1 MPPPLLLLGGTFDPP
16 HIGHL
21 FLAECTRAQFGGR
34 VVFLPAGDP
43 WRKTT
48 GAVGGRRELTPAALR
63 LEMVRLAVRGNRAF
77 SVDDREVRR
86 AGPSYTVDTLREL
99 RAEGDADL
107 VLIVGSDALA
117 DMPNWRE
124 AAAIPELARVAVA
137 LKAGAEVAL
146 PAWATAVEMPPLPV
160 SSTLIRSR
168 AAAGLPIRYLVPEPV
183 RRFIAREGLYR
194 A

>member
-21 FLAECTRAQFGGR
+21 FLAVCARAQFGGR
-34 VVFLPAGDP
+34 VLFMPAGDP
-43 WRKTT
+43 WRKRT
-48 GAVGGRRELTPAALR
+48 GAVGEPRALTPAPLR
-63 LEMVRLAVRGNRAF
+63 LEMARLAVRGNRAF

-86 AGPSYTVDTLREL
+86 EGPSYTVDTLREL
-99 RAEGDADL
+99 RTEGHGDI

-117 DMPNWRE
+117 DMPNWKE
-124 AAAIPELARVAVA
+124 HAEIPALARVAVA
-137 LKAGAEVAL
+137 MKAGTQVEL
-146 PAWATAVEMPPLPV
+146 PAWAAVVDMPPLPL
-160 SSTLIRSR
+160 SSTLIRAR
-168 AAAGLPIRYLVPEPV
+168 VAAGLPIRYLVPGRV